1 MMAKRLPRKPLSEAL
16 RAAIR
21 SRGETMY
28 RVAKDSGVPYATLHR
43 FLAGKRSV
51 SLEVFEK
58 LCEYL
63 NLELK
68 ERE

>member
-1 MMAKRLPRKPLSEAL
+1 MGKRQPRKPLSKIL
-16 RAAIR
+16 RDTILA
-21 SRGETMY
+21 RGETIY

-51 SLEVFEK
+51 SLEAFDK

-63 NLELK
+63 ALELR
-68 ERE
+68 ERD